1 MTHKNDR
8 AERRSHQRFTL
19 VEGMI
24 EPITISLEDATST
37 SRSQPAIMTNLSA
50 GGMSLVMF
58 AEPPHTRMLDMV
70 LSIPGLEDVPIEAKV
85 VRVLEKG
92 QTYNVGIAFTKIS
105 KKHQSKINGMAQD
118 HADCETRIS
127 LGLPEACVQTCTF
140 HEMCMKTQKSPFW
153 PKKKP
158 QAAGK
163 STH

>member
-1 MTHKNDR
+1 MNNKN
-8 AERRSHQRFTL
+8 AKSERRQHHRFTL
-19 VEGMI
+19 LEGMI
-24 EPITISLEDATST
+24 EPITIQLDDATSSSS

-58 AEPPHTRMLDMV
+58 AEPPRTKMLDMV
-70 LSIPGLEDVPIEAKV
+70 LSIPGLDAVPIEAKV

-105 KKHQSKINGMAQD
+105 KKHQSKIDGMAQD

-153 PKKKP
+153 PKK
-158 QAAGK
+158 
-163 STH
+163 

>member
-1 MTHKNDR
+1 MNNKNSKS
-8 AERRSHQRFTL
+8 ERRQHHRFTPM
-19 VEGMI
+19 EGMI
-24 EPITISLEDATST
+24 EPITIQLDDATSSSS

-58 AEPPHTRMLDMV
+58 AEPPRTKMLDMV
-70 LSIPGLEDVPIEAKV
+70 LSIPGLDAVPIQAKV

-105 KKHQSKINGMAQD
+105 KKHQSRIDGMAQD

-153 PKKKP
+153 PKR
-158 QAAGK
+158 
-163 STH
+163 